1 MTVKI
6 SKGNKKIGK
15 VWNISL
21 TPVLSCPSGV
31 PCAKDCYAM
40 KAYKQYP
47 NVRKAWDHNLREF
60 MTDSEAYFD
69 SIIDQLA
76 SYKGTTF
83 RWHVAG
89 DIPSQVYYNGMV
101 RVAREY
107 PKIQFLAFTKNYYLS
122 FGTLDH
128 KMPKNLIIVMSAWP
142 GLHLPAKCRDF
153 PIAWISDD
161 KRIDSLAVDPFECS
175 DMCESCGMICFKLD
189 KIIDVVFDL
198 H

>member
-107 PKIQFLAFTKNYYLS
+107 PKIQFLAFTNN
-122 FGTLDH
+122 F
-128 KMPKNLIIVMSAWP
+128 
-142 GLHLPAKCRDF
+142 
-153 PIAWISDD
+153 
-161 KRIDSLAVDPFECS
+161 
-175 DMCESCGMICFKLD
+175 
-189 KIIDVVFDL
+189 
-198 H
+198 